1 MAMSHATTVSAPMEG
16 RSWTVGRLAEYT
28 VYIIIAIATLG
39 PFLWVV
45 LLSFKT
51 RREFAND
58 PFGLPL
64 SLHLDNYVAV
74 FERNG
79 VMTFFFNSVLVSA
92 AALAVLLV
100 ASVLAAYAIARV
112 PFRGRNVVFVMF
124 LLGDA
129 IPLVIVIIPLF
140 VLIQRIGLGN
150 NILALVFSYVAMNV
164 GVAVFILRGFFRS
177 IHADLIDAAK
187 LDGCSA
193 LQTILH
199 IMLPMA
205 RPALIVVAVTNFISF
220 WNEYFLA
227 SILMSTQ

>member
-1 MAMSHATTVSAPMEG
+1 
-16 RSWTVGRLAEYT
+16 
-28 VYIIIAIATLG
+28 
-39 PFLWVV
+39 
-45 LLSFKT
+45 
-51 RREFAND
+51 
-58 PFGLPL
+58 L

-227 SILMSTQ
+227 SILMSTQSSFTLPAGLAATFVNQFETNWPVMAAAVVLMTAPVLLVFIIFQRYIVEGWSYAAR